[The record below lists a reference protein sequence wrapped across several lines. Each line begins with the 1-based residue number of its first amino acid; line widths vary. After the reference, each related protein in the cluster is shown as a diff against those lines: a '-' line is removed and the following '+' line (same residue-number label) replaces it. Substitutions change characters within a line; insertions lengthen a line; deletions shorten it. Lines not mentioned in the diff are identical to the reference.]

1 LTKAALAP
9 PPPPPAPQPVK
20 TTPPTPVATR
30 TSVPAEPHVYG
41 VDDIDV
47 KRPMVLSQP
56 MPAWRPANPTE
67 EKMRFSGAVE
77 LLINED
83 GKVMT
88 VKLIESVH
96 PRFDAPLLELAK
108 TWTFKPATKD
118 GKAVMYRYAVGVT
131 LGR

>member
-1 LTKAALAP
+1 
-9 PPPPPAPQPVK
+9 
-20 TTPPTPVATR
+20 
-30 TSVPAEPHVYG
+30 
-41 VDDIDV
+41 VDNTEV

-56 MPAWRPANPTE
+56 MPRWQPANPAE
-67 EKMRFSGAVE
+67 EKTRFSGAVE

-83 GKVMT
+83 GKVMN

-96 PRFDAPLLELAK
+96 PRFDASLLEVAK